1 MTGNAN
7 SPIRVLLVDDHALFR
22 RGVASLLNGEPGFEV
37 VGEAEDGLR
46 AIERTRELMP
56 DLIVMDLNMPR
67 AGGAEAA
74 RRILEEFPYVK
85 IVILTVSEDD
95 KDLFDAVRGGAHGY
109 LVKKIEPKALFDT
122 LRGVMRGEASISRT
136 MAAKLM
142 GELRRE
148 AANRTGAGAKP
159 PDLSPRE
166 VEVLTC
172 VAEGKSN
179 KEIAT
184 ALDIAENTVKN
195 HLKNILEK
203 LHLENRVQAATYALR
218 QGLASKPP
226 NYKKSG

>member
-1 MTGNAN
+1 MTNA

-22 RGVASLLNGEPGFEV
+22 KGIASLLAAEPGFEV
-37 VGEAEDGLR
+37 VGEAEDGVR
-46 AIERTRELMP
+46 AVERARELIP

-67 AGGAEAA
+67 AGGAEAT

-85 IVILTVSEDD
+85 IVILTVSDDD

-109 LVKKIEPKALFDT
+109 LLKKIEPKALFDT

-142 GELRRE
+142 GEFSRQNARAASGAERRPE
-148 AANRTGAGAKP
+148 
-159 PDLSPRE
+159 LSPRE
-166 VEVLTC
+166 VEVLGL
-172 VAEGKSN
+172 VAHGKSN
-179 KEIAT
+179 KEIAA

-203 LHLENRVQAATYALR
+203 LHLANRVQAATFALR
-218 QGLASKPP
+218 EGLLNKPP
-226 NYKKSG
+226 KKNG